1 MTLIEKIRA
10 DFPILHQTVNGH
22 PLVYLDN
29 AATSQKPWQVIE
41 SLRHHYEFD
50 NANVHRGNHTLADR
64 STRGYEG
71 TRDKVQAFIHAKQ
84 REEVIFIRG
93 ATEGINIIA
102 KCYIEPNLQPGDCV
116 IISELEHHSNI
127 VPWQML
133 QAKGLEIRW
142 IPVDESGEME
152 IDKLPNLIDERV
164 KLISVNAISNSLG
177 TTNPVSDIIKQ
188 AKAHK
193 IPVLIDAC
201 QVPAH
206 QTLDV
211 QALDCDFCVFSSHK
225 MLGPTGIG
233 ILYGK
238 RELLEGMPPYLGGG
252 DMIDRVDFDGFSPND
267 LPYKYEAGTPNI
279 ADVVALGAAIDYL
292 QGLDRTAMAKHEQ
305 ALLDCATQKLL
316 EVPNLRIIGHTTNK
330 TSVISFVLQ
339 DSDLHPAD
347 LGAMLDQYGIAIRA
361 GHHCTMPLLKK
372 FNVPATARAS
382 FAFYNTLEEAEKLG
396 DAMQKIVKRF
406 G

>member
-1 MTLIEKIRA
+1 
-10 DFPILHQTVNGH
+10 
-22 PLVYLDN
+22 
-29 AATSQKPWQVIE
+29 
-41 SLRHHYEFD
+41 
-50 NANVHRGNHTLADR
+50 
-64 STRGYEG
+64 
-71 TRDKVQAFIHAKQ
+71 
-84 REEVIFIRG
+84 
-93 ATEGINIIA
+93 
-102 KCYIEPNLQPGDCV
+102 
-116 IISELEHHSNI
+116 
-127 VPWQML
+127 
-133 QAKGLEIRW
+133 
-142 IPVDESGEME
+142 
-152 IDKLPNLIDERV
+152 
-164 KLISVNAISNSLG
+164 
-177 TTNPVSDIIKQ
+177 
-188 AKAHK
+188 
-193 IPVLIDAC
+193 
-201 QVPAH
+201 
-206 QTLDV
+206 
-211 QALDCDFCVFSSHK
+211 

-238 RELLEGMPPYLGGG
+238 RDLLEGMPPYLGGG

-305 ALLDCATQKLL
+305 ALLDCATQQLL
-316 EVPNLRIIGHTTNK
+316 EVPKLRIIGHTTNK